1 MHGSGKFGNNDEDIF
16 KINVGVS
23 QGSRLQFYS
32 DGFLWPRR
40 KIFISLQM
48 QVGSEAMIILVI
60 RLIVLKKQWSEESR
74 REDNKRV
81 GDCI

>member
-1 MHGSGKFGNNDEDIF
+1 MHGSGEFGNYDEGIF
-16 KINVGVS
+16 KFNDGLS

-40 KIFISLQM
+40 KIFIALQM
-48 QVGSEAMIILVI
+48 QVGSEAMIILAI

-74 REDNKRV
+74 REDNKRK